1 MLQYTAELI
10 YKDTYEII
18 KYENGRQS
26 EQYLVPAYGIAY
38 VQEELE
44 NKGYTRAY
52 NLETYKNKR
61 NFYKEKYEQA
71 EKDYQHALQF
81 PIEKVIHI

>member
-10 YKDTYEII
+10 YQNTYEII

-26 EQYLVPAYGIAY
+26 EQYLVPDYGIVETQAL
-38 VQEELE
+38 LE
-44 NKGYTRAY
+44 SKGYIRAY
-52 NLETYKNKR
+52 NPEEYRKLRDY
-61 NFYKEKYEQA
+61 YKEKYEQA

-81 PIEKVIHI
+81 PIEEVIHI

>member
-10 YKDTYEII
+10 YQNTYEII

-26 EQYLVPAYGIAY
+26 EQYLVPDYGI
-38 VQEELE
+38 VETQKLLE
-44 NKGYTRAY
+44 SKGYIRAY
-52 NLETYKNKR
+52 NPEEYRKLRDY
-61 NFYKEKYEQA
+61 YKEKYEQA

-81 PIEKVIHI
+81 PVEEVIN